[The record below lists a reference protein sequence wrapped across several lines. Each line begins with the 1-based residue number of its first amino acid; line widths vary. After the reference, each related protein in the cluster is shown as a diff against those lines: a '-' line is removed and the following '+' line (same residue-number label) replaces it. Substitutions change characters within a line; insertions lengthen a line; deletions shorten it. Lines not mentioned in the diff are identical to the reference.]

1 MIPRTFFL
9 FETFL
14 WISAKTSH
22 DIMRAKGPFDQL
34 NAEKELVSR
43 YRFQIED
50 AQRGS
55 QADQDFLAEEFD
67 EIIHDLNERELLH
80 SHSQSIKL

>member
-1 MIPRTFFL
+1 
-9 FETFL
+9 
-14 WISAKTSH
+14 
-22 DIMRAKGPFDQL
+22 MRAKGPFDQL

-67 EIIHDLNERELLH
+67 EIIHDLNERELVLSL
-80 SHSQSIKL
+80 SHSIKL